1 MGWTFSNAPTSP
13 SRVRCASPFETLIFD
28 KTSYFCD
35 MHLQVDIKFEQIL
48 KLVKTLPKGQ
58 LKQLK
63 AEIEKKVKNGKSVD
77 LETLLLNGPTA
88 TKKQIETIVKN
99 RKAINQWRTK

>member
-1 MGWTFSNAPTSP
+1 MQ
-13 SRVRCASPFETLIFD
+13 V
-28 KTSYFCD
+28 
-35 MHLQVDIKFEQIL
+35 QVDIKFEQLL
-48 KLVKTLPKGQ
+48 KLVKTLPSEQ

-77 LETLLLNGPTA
+77 LQTLLLKGPTA
-88 TKKQIETIVKN
+88 TKKQLLTIANN